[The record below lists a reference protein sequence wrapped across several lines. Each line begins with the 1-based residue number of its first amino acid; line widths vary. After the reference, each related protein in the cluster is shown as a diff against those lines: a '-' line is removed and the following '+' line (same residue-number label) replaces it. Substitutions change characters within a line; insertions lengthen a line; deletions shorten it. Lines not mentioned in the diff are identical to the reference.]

1 MLERDQEVAEMEFH
15 ALNDIPSGVGVFDVT
30 GSVIDLKYLNDGF
43 YRMIGAHREDRTR
56 FLRKNTI
63 QSVHPEDR
71 PGLLDE
77 ALASIREKRTFEYRF
92 RNLNGKGTYMW
103 LGIRAAHKP
112 LDEKTERFYASY
124 YDVDQFVSTQNRLEE
139 YGNQLDAILGNI
151 PGGVAVFF
159 ERDGE
164 IRLTYTNAGFY
175 VLHHGSRAYWEGQS
189 ADPANWLTPEDRHLF
204 WDEFQKVAAGEKPE
218 GSVVYRVV
226 GEDGLPHWVS
236 NQFRPAHRRDNVQY
250 YYASFID
257 MDKQIAAEQG
267 LLQEKLMYDDAAKS
281 ARLIVWTY
289 DIAGHRAVM
298 MQSGYT
304 REICEKLGIPRVI
317 ENVTETLL
325 PYIAPSDRG
334 TFQNAYHDID
344 SGARRAECEFRFRM
358 PGQDTEQL
366 EHVVLKRITD
376 ESGRLMTVYCCGQNI
391 TDQKK
396 KEEDYE
402 QIYRQLEK
410 NYPHSL
416 GSFHLNLSK
425 NWCGDG
431 KSPFS
436 FVMKQQQSGTVDGY
450 FLEFS
455 KLIADEDVRQSF
467 FQRFERKLLLKQFAE
482 GTMEANIEYP
492 IVYQDG
498 TRHWRNGLLFMLK
511 NPKTGDVEAVTY
523 AIDIDERKK
532 SEFIM
537 GKLIHDHFDYIG
549 IIHPATKT
557 FEFHSK
563 KAEITFGKVGKTILY
578 EECRACI
585 CAQFEKKEER
595 KAFEQTVSL
604 EAIVAEMRARGTRS
618 VTYLKTTDGKIACIR
633 LQYSWLEK
641 EGGDI
646 LVVRSDVTEAYLKE
660 QQQIGLLEK
669 EKRAAE
675 AANIAKSEFLSRM
688 SHDIRTPL
696 NGIIGMT
703 YLAQKQENPAKTTD
717 CLTKI
722 DTSSKFL
729 LSLINDI
736 LDMAKAESGAI
747 QLHPEPYP
755 AEEFRGYL
763 KAIIAPLCQERN
775 QTFLLEVE
783 DVCMGV
789 IPMVDKLRAN
799 QIVFNLLSNAVKYT
813 PEGGIIQCCVREK
826 KLPENRVDLCV
837 DIIDNG
843 IGMSEEFQKI
853 LFNPFIQEERGNS
866 GEMRGTGLGLA
877 IAKRL
882 IDAMGGKVS
891 VSSEIGKGTAFHI
904 ELTPPCVSAESQ
916 RHGTSTGDGAAHPAD
931 FSGKHIL
938 LCEDHP
944 LNQEIAKAML
954 EERQAIVTVA
964 GDGQVGVRIF
974 ANSAVGYFDCVLMDV
989 HMPIMDGYEATKI
1002 LRGMARPDAGQV
1014 PILAMTADAFADDVR
1029 KCLDVGMNGHLAKPI
1044 DPGKLYEILSNL
1056 LAKDTR
1062 G

>member
-1 MLERDQEVAEMEFH
+1 
-15 ALNDIPSGVGVFDVT
+15 
-30 GSVIDLKYLNDGF
+30 
-43 YRMIGAHREDRTR
+43 
-56 FLRKNTI
+56 
-63 QSVHPEDR
+63 
-71 PGLLDE
+71 
-77 ALASIREKRTFEYRF
+77 
-92 RNLNGKGTYMW
+92 
-103 LGIRAAHKP
+103 
-112 LDEKTERFYASY
+112 
-124 YDVDQFVSTQNRLEE
+124 
-139 YGNQLDAILGNI
+139 
-151 PGGVAVFF
+151 
-159 ERDGE
+159 
-164 IRLTYTNAGFY
+164 
-175 VLHHGSRAYWEGQS
+175 
-189 ADPANWLTPEDRHLF
+189 
-204 WDEFQKVAAGEKPE
+204 
-218 GSVVYRVV
+218 
-226 GEDGLPHWVS
+226 
-236 NQFRPAHRRDNVQY
+236 
-250 YYASFID
+250 
-257 MDKQIAAEQG
+257 
-267 LLQEKLMYDDAAKS
+267 
-281 ARLIVWTY
+281 
-289 DIAGHRAVM
+289 
-298 MQSGYT
+298 
-304 REICEKLGIPRVI
+304 
-317 ENVTETLL
+317 
-325 PYIAPSDRG
+325 
-334 TFQNAYHDID
+334 
-344 SGARRAECEFRFRM
+344 
-358 PGQDTEQL
+358 
-366 EHVVLKRITD
+366 
-376 ESGRLMTVYCCGQNI
+376 
-391 TDQKK
+391 
-396 KEEDYE
+396 
-402 QIYRQLEK
+402 
-410 NYPHSL
+410 
-416 GSFHLNLSK
+416 
-425 NWCGDG
+425 
-431 KSPFS
+431 
-436 FVMKQQQSGTVDGY
+436 
-450 FLEFS
+450 
-455 KLIADEDVRQSF
+455 
-467 FQRFERKLLLKQFAE
+467 
-482 GTMEANIEYP
+482 
-492 IVYQDG
+492 
-498 TRHWRNGLLFMLK
+498 
-511 NPKTGDVEAVTY
+511 
-523 AIDIDERKK
+523 
-532 SEFIM
+532 
-537 GKLIHDHFDYIG
+537 
-549 IIHPATKT
+549 
-557 FEFHSK
+557 
-563 KAEITFGKVGKTILY
+563 
-578 EECRACI
+578 
-585 CAQFEKKEER
+585 
-595 KAFEQTVSL
+595 
-604 EAIVAEMRARGTRS
+604 
-618 VTYLKTTDGKIACIR
+618 LKTTDGKIACIR